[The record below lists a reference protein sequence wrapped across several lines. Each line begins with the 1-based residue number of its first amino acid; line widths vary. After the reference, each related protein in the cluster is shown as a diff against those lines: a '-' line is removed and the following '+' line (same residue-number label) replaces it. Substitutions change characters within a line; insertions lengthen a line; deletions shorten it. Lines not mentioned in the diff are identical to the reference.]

1 MKKVL
6 AVMMIAVLYMMPLAA
21 SGQKRAG
28 GPQTKTGKFLVD
40 VEYSAVETFVSTKP
54 SGADKSNNA
63 TSTTK
68 LTLRYQASMLVKA
81 MHHDNMT
88 SFIGPSVQ
96 AASGEFSYQHSGE
109 EHSVS
114 SDDLHHDMSETA
126 AFHGVISKNDG
137 IGYDLPDS
145 GDGLNSVDSSVSADG
160 SGSFSQQTKDE
171 GYKYDSAANR
181 NVKVTENKTDKSCQT
196 GTAMFLTLQMAGG
209 DPDSTR
215 PPETACTAH
224 FQKGFNIRAK
234 KVASEDSDPTA
245 SWPGADSTGGFA
257 AGKYTFSL
265 SNATIM
271 PKDYQADQDG
281 EKRTFTEKLT
291 FTATVNLVAGASA
304 ELFSHGELY
313 DRTAILTG
321 DDDDRF
327 LALLEDKAS

>member
-6 AVMMIAVLYMMPLAA
+6 AATLMAVLYLMPLAA
-21 SGQKRAG
+21 FGQKRPA

-40 VEYSAVETFVSTKP
+40 VDYTALETFVSTKP

-68 LTLRYQASMLVKA
+68 LTVKYQASMLIKA

-88 SFIGPSVQ
+88 SFIGPTAQ
-96 AASGEFSYQHSGE
+96 AASGEFSYEHTAE

-114 SDDLHHDMSETA
+114 SDDLRHDMSETA
-126 AFHGVISKNDG
+126 SFHGVISKNDG

-160 SGSFSQQTKDE
+160 SGSFSQQAKE
-171 GYKYDSAANR
+171 ESYKYDGAAMKNI
-181 NVKVTENKTDKSCQT
+181 KVTENKTDKSCQT

-209 DPDSTR
+209 DPDSTK

-224 FQKGFNIRAK
+224 FQKGFNIHSK
-234 KVASEDSDPTA
+234 SITSEDA
-245 SWPGADSTGGFA
+245 NGWPGADSTGGFA
-257 AGKYTFSL
+257 ASKYSLIL

-271 PKDYQADQDG
+271 PKDYQTNQDG
-281 EKRTFTEKLT
+281 EKRTVTEKLT

-313 DRTAILTG
+313 DRTAILNDE
-321 DDDDRF
+321 DDKSLREIS
-327 LALLEDKAS
+327 ALL

>member
-6 AVMMIAVLYMMPLAA
+6 AVAMIALLYAMPLAA
-21 SGQKRAG
+21 FGQKRAG
-28 GPQTKTGKFLVD
+28 GAQTKTGKFLVD

-68 LTLRYQASMLVKA
+68 LTLRYQASMLIKA
-81 MHHDNMT
+81 INHGNFT
-88 SFIGPSVQ
+88 SFTEPSGQ
-96 AASGEFSYQHSGE
+96 AASGEFSYEHTGE

-114 SDDLHHDMSETA
+114 SDDLRHDMSETA
-126 AFHGVISKNDG
+126 SFHGVISKNDG
-137 IGYDLPDS
+137 IGYDLPDT

-171 GYKYDSAANR
+171 GYKYDPATNH
-181 NVKVTENKTDKSCQT
+181 NVKVAENKTDKSCQT

-224 FQKGFNIRAK
+224 FQKGFNISAK
-234 KVASEDSDPTA
+234 SSISEDSDPTA

-257 AGKYTFSL
+257 AGKYSL
-265 SNATIM
+265 SLANATIM
-271 PKDYQADQDG
+271 PKDYQSNQDG

-291 FTATVNLVAGASA
+291 FTATVNLAAGASA

-327 LALLEDKAS
+327 LAILKER

>member
-6 AVMMIAVLYMMPLAA
+6 AVAMIALLYAMPLAA
-21 SGQKRAG
+21 FGQKRAA

-68 LTLRYQASMLVKA
+68 LTLRYQASMLIKA
-81 MHHDNMT
+81 IHHDNFT
-88 SFIGPSVQ
+88 SFTEPSGQ
-96 AASGEFSYQHSGE
+96 AASGEFSYEHTGE

-114 SDDLHHDMSETA
+114 SDDLRHDMSESA

-137 IGYDLPDS
+137 IGYDLPDT

-160 SGSFSQQTKDE
+160 SGSFSQHTKDE
-171 GYKYDSAANR
+171 GYKYDGATNH

-196 GTAMFLTLQMAGG
+196 GTAMFLTLQMASG

-224 FQKGFNIRAK
+224 FQKGFNISAK
-234 KVASEDSDPTA
+234 RSVSEDSDPTA
-245 SWPGADSTGGFA
+245 SWPRAESTGGFV
-257 AGKYTFSL
+257 AGKYSL
-265 SNATIM
+265 SLANATIM
-271 PKDYQADQDG
+271 PKDYQSNQDG

-291 FTATVNLVAGASA
+291 FTATVNLLAGASA
-304 ELFSHGELY
+304 ELFSRGELY

-321 DDDDRF
+321 DNDDRF
-327 LALLEDKAS
+327 LAILKER

>member
-1 MKKVL
+1 MKKIL
-6 AVMMIAVLYMMPLAA
+6 AVMMIVVLYMMPLAA
-21 SGQKRAG
+21 FGQKRAG

-54 SGADKSNNA
+54 SGSDKSNNA

-68 LTLRYQASMLVKA
+68 LTVRYQASMLIKA
-81 MHHDNMT
+81 IHHDNMT
-88 SFIGPSVQ
+88 SFIDPTAQ
-96 AASGEFSYQHSGE
+96 AASGEFSYEHTGE

-114 SDDLHHDMSETA
+114 SEGLHHDMSENA
-126 AFHGVISKNDG
+126 AFHGVIAKNEG

-171 GYKYDSAANR
+171 GYKYDPATSH

-196 GTAMFLTLQMAGG
+196 GTAMFLTLQMASG
-209 DPDSTR
+209 DPDTTR

-224 FQKGFNIRAK
+224 FEKGFNIRSK
-234 KVASEDSDPTA
+234 SIPSEDA
-245 SWPGADSTGGFA
+245 NGWPGADSTGGFA
-257 AGKYTFSL
+257 AGKYSLTL

-271 PKDYQADQDG
+271 PKDYQTNQDG
-281 EKRTFTEKLT
+281 EKRTVTEKLT

-304 ELFSHGELY
+304 EIFPHGELY

-321 DDDDRF
+321 DDKYFGDC
-327 LALLEDKAS
+327 